1 MKKIITI
8 FLGVCISIFF
18 VSCST
23 PYYNQNSDLPNANNT
38 KDFIHYE
45 VEFDIPNEY
54 TAYSTDNEFYTELII
69 NDNIDVRKFKEEND
83 NTDCDVYFTDEIID
97 TNAEVIY
104 TLVFEF
110 NCYDENDNLIDT
122 IYFTDT
128 LGDKQGIGGENVLS
142 STVNESVRKMKFS
155 KAFLADLNEVQ
166 FYN

>member
-1 MKKIITI
+1 MRIT
-8 FLGVCISIFF
+8 FR
-18 VSCST
+18 
-23 PYYNQNSDLPNANNT
+23 Q
-38 KDFIHYE
+38 
-45 VEFDIPNEY
+45 
-54 TAYSTDNEFYTELII
+54 
-69 NDNIDVRKFKEEND
+69 
-83 NTDCDVYFTDEIID
+83 TDCDVYFTDEIID
-97 TNAEVIY
+97 SNAEVIN

-128 LGDKQGIGGENVLS
+128 LGVKQGIGGENVLS

>member
-83 NTDCDVYFTDEIID
+83 NTDCDVYFTDENGKTYQSLNDSTHYFGAELEQHVLQDANGNSVTVTETTNGDYYYMDDNGTGYID
-97 TNAEVIY
+97 NGDGSWS
-104 TLVFEF
+104 
-110 NCYDENDNLIDT
+110 DENGNSYT
-122 IYFTDT
+122 
-128 LGDKQGIGGENVLS
+128 E
-142 STVNESVRKMKFS
+142 
-155 KAFLADLNEVQ
+155 
-166 FYN
+166 

>member
-69 NDNIDVRKFKEEND
+69 NDNIDVKKKM
-83 NTDCDVYFTDEIID
+83 IIRI
-97 TNAEVIY
+97 VMSI
-104 TLVFEF
+104 LQMRLLIQMPKLFIHWF
-110 NCYDENDNLIDT
+110 LNLIVMMKT
-122 IYFTDT
+122 IT
-128 LGDKQGIGGENVLS
+128 
-142 STVNESVRKMKFS
+142 
-155 KAFLADLNEVQ
+155 
-166 FYN
+166 

>member
-54 TAYSTDNEFYTELII
+54 TAY
-69 NDNIDVRKFKEEND
+69 
-83 NTDCDVYFTDEIID
+83 
-97 TNAEVIY
+97 
-104 TLVFEF
+104 
-110 NCYDENDNLIDT
+110 
-122 IYFTDT
+122 
-128 LGDKQGIGGENVLS
+128 
-142 STVNESVRKMKFS
+142 
-155 KAFLADLNEVQ
+155 
-166 FYN
+166 

>member
-83 NTDCDVYFTDEIID
+83 
-97 TNAEVIY
+97 
-104 TLVFEF
+104 LS
-110 NCYDENDNLIDT
+110 LIH
-122 IYFTDT
+122 I
-128 LGDKQGIGGENVLS
+128 
-142 STVNESVRKMKFS
+142 
-155 KAFLADLNEVQ
+155 
-166 FYN
+166 

>member
-54 TAYSTDNEFYTELII
+54 TAYSTDNEFYTELITKRLSPPVI
-69 NDNIDVRKFKEEND
+69 LYCTDRRNFRNMNIMEKIRQK
-83 NTDCDVYFTDEIID
+83 
-97 TNAEVIY
+97 Y
-104 TLVFEF
+104 TGFILQA
-110 NCYDENDNLIDT
+110 T
-122 IYFTDT
+122 
-128 LGDKQGIGGENVLS
+128 
-142 STVNESVRKMKFS
+142 M
-155 KAFLADLNEVQ
+155 
-166 FYN
+166 